1 MTHFLDHYT
10 LRYTPLSPI
19 HIGAD
24 ESYEPGNYVID
35 DEGGALYS
43 FNSQTAVTGL
53 GEKEKKELLT
63 IVNGK
68 PDDLMLTKV
77 QAFFHKHRES
87 LIAYANSP
95 VPTANGINELY
106 EKRIGKAAQHE
117 GQGRR
122 VINKLEIE
130 RTFYNPVDG
139 KPLLPGSSIKGA
151 IRTALLDSINN
162 GKQLNDRNIRNQVL
176 QERLLEGKFHTDP
189 FRLVSI
195 ADASWQGSQNK
206 PACQIKFA
214 VNRKRKP
221 VVKDGLLLNSQ
232 AEANNLYQLLEC
244 VSPHHY
250 QSFTGAMTLLNTR
263 SINLGNPKLPKQDF
277 HWSIKEIAKAC
288 NEFYVKLFWDEF
300 YAIKD
305 RGYLNTV
312 WLEQLKDL
320 IDLIDNDLSK
330 RLVMGEAFLLRVG
343 RHSGAEALTLNGIRN
358 IRIMQGRG
366 QPAGWAS
373 QPKTWWLAADES
385 SSNREMLPFGWV
397 LVEINP
403 TEPDTKLQKW
413 LESSHDKLT
422 TWMQNQLVRQE
433 MLKEADKERQE
444 KLLTIKQKELKD
456 ALEAEEEAA
465 KAELKR
471 QEEETRLA
479 QLPQYEQDIAEL
491 LNAKKDPNKKD
502 YLVLIDAV
510 KAGQWQGSDKQLVL
524 EDIQARMQDL
534 KEWRPTTNKKDPTKD
549 KEYTRTIEVIKLMSS

>member
-10 LRYTPLSPI
+10 LRYTPLSPT

-43 FNSQTAVTGL
+43 FNSQAAVTGL

-63 IVNGK
+63 IVNGR

-117 GQGRR
+117 GRGRR

-139 KPLLPGSSIKGA
+139 RPLLPGSSIKGA
-151 IRTALLDSINN
+151 IRTALLDERNN
-162 GKQLNDRNIRNQVL
+162 GKALNDRNEKNQAL
-176 QERLLEGKFHTDP
+176 QQRLLEGKFHTDP
-189 FRLVSI
+189 FRLISI

-221 VVKDGLLLNSQ
+221 VVKDGQLLKSQ
-232 AEANNLYQLLEC
+232 AETKNLFQLLEC
-244 VSPHHY
+244 VTPHHY

-263 SINLGNPKLPKQDF
+263 SISPGSSKLPKQDF

-288 NEFYVKLFWDEF
+288 NEFYVKLFRDEF

-320 IDLIDNDLSK
+320 IDNDLST
-330 RLVMGEAFLLRVG
+330 RLVMGEAFLLRLG
-343 RHSGAEALTLNGIRN
+343 RHSGAEALTLNGIRK
-358 IRIMQGRG
+358 IKIMQGKG
-366 QPAGWAS
+366 QPPKEAD

-385 SSNREMLPFGWV
+385 TSNREMFPFGWV

-403 TEPDTKLQKW
+403 IEPDTKLQNW

-422 TWMQNQLVRQE
+422 TWMQIQLAKQDT
-433 MLKEADKERQE
+433 LKEADKERQE
-444 KLLTIKQKELKD
+444 KLLAIKQKELKD
-456 ALEAEEEAA
+456 ALEAEEEAT

-471 QEEETRLA
+471 QEEDARLA

-549 KEYTRTIEVIKLMSS
+549 KEYTRTIEVIKLISN